1 MQFAPYIS
9 FLAVMAALTLAACQN
24 TAPVTQEP
32 VRYYGVQTRLLD
44 NDLVQFHVTL
54 SGTKSAEQVARY
66 AECAAAQYTLI
77 RGFGFARHVR
87 TRIGQQADRLSA
99 NAVYTISRS
108 PRRERKQLTQKLSR
122 MHARVTT
129 YQWCEDRWLIF

>member
-1 MQFAPYIS
+1 MQFTPYIS
-9 FLAVMAALTLAACQN
+9 FLAVMAVLTLAACQN

-54 SGTKSAEQVARY
+54 SGAQSTEQVARY
-66 AECAAAQYTLI
+66 TECAAAQYTLI

-87 TRIGQQADRLSA
+87 TTRIGKQADRLSA
-99 NAVYTISRS
+99 DAVYTISRS
-108 PRRERKQLTQKLSR
+108 LPQGKKTIDAEVVTDAC
-122 MHARVTT
+122 ARDNIPMV
-129 YQWCEDRWLIF
+129 

>member
-9 FLAVMAALTLAACQN
+9 FVAFIAALTLAACQ
-24 TAPVTQEP
+24 TTVPTTQEP
-32 VRYYGVQTRLLD
+32 ARYWGVQTRLLN

-54 SGTKSAEQVARY
+54 SSTQSAEQVVRY

-87 TRIGQQADRLSA
+87 TRIGRQADRLSA
-99 NAVYTISRS
+99 DAVYTISRS
-108 PRRERKQLTQKLSR
+108 LPQGTKTIEAEVVADAC
-122 MHARVTT
+122 ARGKIPMV
-129 YQWCEDRWLIF
+129 

>member
-54 SGTKSAEQVARY
+54 SGTKSLEQVARY
-66 AECAAAQYTLI
+66 TECAAAQYTLI

-87 TRIGQQADRLSA
+87 TTRIGQQADRLSA
-99 NAVYTISRS
+99 DAVYTISRS
-108 PRRERKQLTQKLSR
+108 LPQGTKTIDAEVVANES
-122 MHARVTT
+122 ARDNIPMV
-129 YQWCEDRWLIF
+129 

>member
-9 FLAVMAALTLAACQN
+9 FLAVMAALTSAACQN
-24 TAPVTQEP
+24 TATVTHEQ

-54 SGTKSAEQVARY
+54 SGTQSSEQVARY

-87 TRIGQQADRLSA
+87 TRIGQEADRLSA
-99 NAVYTISRS
+99 DDVYTISCS
-108 PRRERKQLTQKLSR
+108 LPQGTKTIDAEVVADAC
-122 MHARVTT
+122 ARDNIPMV
-129 YQWCEDRWLIF
+129 

>member
-54 SGTKSAEQVARY
+54 SGTQSTEQVARY
-66 AECAAAQYTLI
+66 TECAAAQYTLI

-87 TRIGQQADRLSA
+87 TTRIGQQDDRLSA
-99 NAVYTISRS
+99 DAVYTISRS
-108 PRRERKQLTQKLSR
+108 LPQVTKTIDAEVVTDACERDNIP
-122 MHARVTT
+122 MV
-129 YQWCEDRWLIF
+129 

>member
-9 FLAVMAALTLAACQN
+9 FLAVMAALTLVACQN

-66 AECAAAQYTLI
+66 AECAAAHYTLI
-77 RGFGFARHVR
+77 RGFACHVR

-99 NAVYTISRS
+99 DAVYTISHS
-108 PRRERKQLTQKLSR
+108 LPQGTKTIDAEVVADAC
-122 MHARVTT
+122 ARDNIPMV
-129 YQWCEDRWLIF
+129 

>member
-9 FLAVMAALTLAACQN
+9 FLAVMAALTLAACQT

-32 VRYYGVQTRLLD
+32 ARYHGVQTRLLD

-54 SGTKSAEQVARY
+54 SGTKSSEQVARY

-77 RGFGFARHVR
+77 RGFARHVR

-99 NAVYTISRS
+99 DAVYTISRS
-108 PRRERKQLTQKLSR
+108 LPQGTKTIDAEVVADAC
-122 MHARVTT
+122 ARDNIPMV
-129 YQWCEDRWLIF
+129 

>member
-54 SGTKSAEQVARY
+54 SGTKSSEQVARCT
-66 AECAAAQYTLI
+66 ECAAAQYTLI

-87 TRIGQQADRLSA
+87 TTRIGQQADRLSVD
-99 NAVYTISRS
+99 AVYTISRS
-108 PRRERKQLTQKLSR
+108 LPQGTKTIDAEVVADAC
-122 MHARVTT
+122 ARDNIPMV
-129 YQWCEDRWLIF
+129 

>member
-9 FLAVMAALTLAACQN
+9 FLVVMAALTLAACQN

-32 VRYYGVQTRLLD
+32 VRYYGVQARLLD

-54 SGTKSAEQVARY
+54 SGTKSSEQVARY
-66 AECAAAQYTLI
+66 TECAAAQYTLI

-87 TRIGQQADRLSA
+87 TTRIGQQADRLSA
-99 NAVYTISRS
+99 DAVYTISRS
-108 PRRERKQLTQKLSR
+108 LPQGTKTIDAEVVADAC
-122 MHARVTT
+122 ARDNIPMV
-129 YQWCEDRWLIF
+129 

>member
-32 VRYYGVQTRLLD
+32 VRDYGVKTRLLD

-54 SGTKSAEQVARY
+54 SGTKSSEQVARY
-66 AECAAAQYTLI
+66 TECAAAQYTLI

-87 TRIGQQADRLSA
+87 TTRIGQQADRLSA
-99 NAVYTISRS
+99 DAVYTISRS
-108 PRRERKQLTQKLSR
+108 LPQGTKTIDAEVVADAC
-122 MHARVTT
+122 ARDNIPMV
-129 YQWCEDRWLIF
+129 

>member
-24 TAPVTQEP
+24 IAPVAQVP
-32 VRYYGVQTRLLD
+32 VRYHGVQTRLLD
-44 NDLVQFHVTL
+44 NDLVQFPVTL
-54 SGTKSAEQVARY
+54 SGAKSAEQVARY

-99 NAVYTISRS
+99 DAVYTISRS
-108 PRRERKQLTQKLSR
+108 LPQGTKTIDAEVVADAC
-122 MHARVTT
+122 ARDNIPVV
-129 YQWCEDRWLIF
+129 

>member
-9 FLAVMAALTLAACQN
+9 FLAVMAALTMAACQN
-24 TAPVTQEP
+24 TAPVTQDP
-32 VRYYGVQTRLLD
+32 VRYYGLQTGLLD

-54 SGTKSAEQVARY
+54 SGTQSTEQVARDA

-99 NAVYTISRS
+99 DAVYKISRS
-108 PRRERKQLTQKLSR
+108 LPQGTKTIDAEVVADAC
-122 MHARVTT
+122 ARYNIPMV
-129 YQWCEDRWLIF
+129 

>member
-9 FLAVMAALTLAACQN
+9 FLAVMAVLTLAACQN

-54 SGTKSAEQVARY
+54 SGTQSTEQVARY
-66 AECAAAQYTLI
+66 TECAAAQYTLI

-87 TRIGQQADRLSA
+87 TTRIGQQADRLSA
-99 NAVYTISRS
+99 DAVYTISRS
-108 PRRERKQLTQKLSR
+108 LPQGKKTIDAEVVTDAC
-122 MHARVTT
+122 ARDNIPMV
-129 YQWCEDRWLIF
+129 

>member
-9 FLAVMAALTLAACQN
+9 FLAVIAALTMAACQN
-24 TAPVTQEP
+24 TAPVTQDP
-32 VRYYGVQTRLLD
+32 VRYYGLQTGLLD

-54 SGTKSAEQVARY
+54 SGTQSTEQVARHA

-99 NAVYTISRS
+99 DAVYKISRS
-108 PRRERKQLTQKLSR
+108 LPQGTKTIDAEVVADAC
-122 MHARVTT
+122 ARDNIPMV
-129 YQWCEDRWLIF
+129 

>member
-54 SGTKSAEQVARY
+54 SGTKSSEQVAHY
-66 AECAAAQYTLI
+66 TECAAAQYTLI
-77 RGFGFARHVR
+77 HVIGFARHVR
-87 TRIGQQADRLSA
+87 TTRIGQQADRLSA
-99 NAVYTISRS
+99 DAVYTISRS
-108 PRRERKQLTQKLSR
+108 LPQGTKTIDAEVVADAC
-122 MHARVTT
+122 ARDNIPMV
-129 YQWCEDRWLIF
+129 

>member
-9 FLAVMAALTLAACQN
+9 FLAVMAALTLVACKN
-24 TAPVTQEP
+24 TALVTQEP
-32 VRYYGVQTRLLD
+32 VRYHGVQTRLLD
-44 NDLVQFHVTL
+44 NDLVQFHETL

-77 RGFGFARHVR
+77 QGFGFARHVR

-99 NAVYTISRS
+99 DAVYTISRS
-108 PRRERKQLTQKLSR
+108 LPQGTQTIDAEVVADAC
-122 MHARVTT
+122 ARDNIPMV
-129 YQWCEDRWLIF
+129 

>member
-24 TAPVTQEP
+24 TATVTQEQ

-44 NDLVQFHVTL
+44 NDLLQFHVTL
-54 SGTKSAEQVARY
+54 SGTKSSEQVARY
-66 AECAAAQYTLI
+66 TECAAAQYTLI

-87 TRIGQQADRLSA
+87 TTRIGQQADRLSA
-99 NAVYTISRS
+99 DAVYTISRS
-108 PRRERKQLTQKLSR
+108 LPQGTKTIDAEVVADAC
-122 MHARVTT
+122 ARDNIPMV
-129 YQWCEDRWLIF
+129 

>member
-44 NDLVQFHVTL
+44 NDLVQFHV
-54 SGTKSAEQVARY
+54 
-66 AECAAAQYTLI
+66 
-77 RGFGFARHVR
+77 R

-99 NAVYTISRS
+99 DAVYTISRS
-108 PRRERKQLTQKLSR
+108 LPQGTKTIDAEVVADAC
-122 MHARVTT
+122 ARDNIPMV
-129 YQWCEDRWLIF
+129 